1 VLVAALAGC
10 ADAPAEREVVRITPD
25 AATADTTPDARSDAR
40 LQAPPDAR
48 FAAPPD
54 ARPVLPSD
62 AASPTPDAAD
72 ARVDVAD
79 ARVDVADARV
89 DVADGPVLPG
99 DAAPGAPP
107 PDAARV
113 SPPDATAPQ
122 AVDLDEAAWAPG
134 DFTAGPPRIPECAPL
149 PGGGEGPPLMVSNN
163 PEAFD
168 GPGLLMGNA
177 RPTQTRGGRAYR
189 LRGDFGLYL
198 HHLYRGA
205 GSVWLQVVVTNPTD
219 APVTLDARGSAYTQ
233 DEAGGLGLGQSP
245 DYRVTADWARDTPR
259 VDLRGVEVPSR
270 RPVRIWSGEL
280 GRNREADGRLWFH
293 TSDDVYVYV
302 VATAANDLNQAV
314 NGALSDAPGDYR
326 ISGDPPPPF
335 GREAGVYAHDT
346 WRADFSVGVPAAGQ
360 RLGVI
365 VNTATGGGH
374 PQVQAFPALM
384 NLEGSARE
392 SVGMYGVVYDL
403 TVRLVNRDPARPRTV
418 RAGFGSIVNADLS
431 RYWDGV
437 GRRDAVPLDLRHTPD
452 ARTTP
457 LGEFALAPGE
467 TRSVHLEAMV
477 PGLTSIPQA
486 LLFES
491 VP

>member
-1 VLVAALAGC
+1 MLAAALAAC
-10 ADAPAEREVVRITPD
+10 ADAPVERDVVVITPD
-25 AATADTTPDARSDAR
+25 VSVDARVEPA
-40 LQAPPDAR
+40 
-48 FAAPPD
+48 PD
-54 ARPVLPSD
+54 ARPVGPALD
-62 AASPTPDAAD
+62 ARVGPAPDARPVGPALDARPVGPADATAPTPDAAS
-72 ARVDVAD
+72 
-79 ARVDVADARV
+79 
-89 DVADGPVLPG
+89 
-99 DAAPGAPP
+99 APT
-107 PDAARV
+107 PDAA
-113 SPPDATAPQ
+113 SAPTPDAASPQTPDAASAPTPD
-122 AVDLDEAAWAPG
+122 AAAPPAVHVDLDEAAWAAG
-134 DFTAGPPRIPECAPL
+134 DFSGGPPRIPECAPL
-149 PGGGEGPPLMVSNN
+149 PGAGEGPPLMVSNN

-168 GPGLLMGNA
+168 APGLLMGNA
-177 RPTQTRGGRAYR
+177 RPTQTRGGREYR

-233 DEAGGLGLGQSP
+233 DEVGGLGLGQSP
-245 DYRVTADWARDTPR
+245 DYRVTQDWARDTPR
-259 VDLRGVEVPSR
+259 VDLRGVQVPSR

-280 GRNREADGRLWFH
+280 GRNREADGRFSFH

-302 VATAANDLNQAV
+302 VATAANDLNAAV
-314 NGALSDAPGDYR
+314 NDALTDAPGDYR

-346 WRADFSVGVPAAGQ
+346 WRADFAVGVPAAGQ

-403 TVRLVNRDPARPRTV
+403 TVRLVNRDPAARRTV

-437 GRRDAVPLDLRHTPD
+437 GRLDGVPLDLRHTPD

-457 LGEFALAPGE
+457 LAEFALAPGE

-486 LLFES
+486 LLLETL
-491 VP
+491 P